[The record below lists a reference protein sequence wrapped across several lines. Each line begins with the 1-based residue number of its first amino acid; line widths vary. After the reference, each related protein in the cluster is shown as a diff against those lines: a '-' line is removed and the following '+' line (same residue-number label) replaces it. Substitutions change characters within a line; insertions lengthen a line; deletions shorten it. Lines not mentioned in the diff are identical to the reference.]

1 MNIVLT
7 GFMGTGK
14 TAVGRHLANEL
25 HVPFIDVDMAI
36 AKRAGK
42 SIQQIFSAQ
51 GEAAFREIE
60 TAILTEVSGQDKT
73 VIATG
78 GGALIS
84 PKNRE
89 ILQKKGILVCL
100 TAKMGT
106 LLERLKDDPT
116 RPLLSGENLENK
128 ISRLMKERQDIY
140 SLCRIQIDTD
150 GKTIAQT
157 AREIIEKVTPQ
168 WQN

>member
-25 HVPFIDVDMAI
+25 HVSFIDVDTAI
-36 AKRAGK
+36 ARKVGK
-42 SIQQIFSAQ
+42 SIQDTFSSQ
-51 GEAAFREIE
+51 GETAFRELE
-60 TAILTEVSGQDKT
+60 ASVLAEVAGEDKT

-78 GGALIS
+78 GGALLS

-89 ILQKKGILVCL
+89 ILQKNGILVCL
-100 TAKMGT
+100 TARMGT
-106 LLERLKDDPT
+106 LLERLKDDLT
-116 RPLLSGENLENK
+116 RPLLAGENLEHK
-128 ISRLMKERQDIY
+128 IARLMKERQDVY
-140 SLCRIQIDTD
+140 ALCPIQVDTN
-150 GKTIAQT
+150 GKTIAQVSK
-157 AREIIEKVTPQ
+157 EIIEKVRPQ

>member
-25 HVPFIDVDMAI
+25 HIPFIDVDMTI
-36 AKRAGK
+36 AKKAGK
-42 SIQQIFSAQ
+42 SIQQIFTSQ
-51 GEAAFREIE
+51 GEDAFRELE
-60 TAILTEVSGQDKT
+60 TSALMAVAGNDKT

-78 GGALIS
+78 GGALLS
-84 PKNRE
+84 EKNRE
-89 ILQKKGILVCL
+89 ILQRNGILICL

-106 LLERLKDDPT
+106 LLERLKDDLT
-116 RPLLSGENLENK
+116 RPLLAGENLEHK
-128 ISRLMKERQDIY
+128 IARLMKERQDVY
-140 SLCRIQIDTD
+140 KLCALQVDTE
-150 GKTIAQT
+150 GKTIAQVSN
-157 AREIIEKVTPQ
+157 EIIEKVRPQ

>member
-14 TAVGRHLANEL
+14 TAVGRHLADEL
-25 HVPFIDVDMAI
+25 HIPFIDVDSSI
-36 AKRAGK
+36 AKKAGK
-42 SIQQIFSAQ
+42 SIQEIFTSE
-51 GEAAFREIE
+51 GEATFRALE
-60 TAILTEVSGQDKT
+60 TAALAEVAAQDKT

-78 GGALIS
+78 GGALLF

-89 ILQKKGILVCL
+89 ILQKSGILVCL

-106 LLERLKDDPT
+106 LLERLKDDLT
-116 RPLLSGENLENK
+116 RPLLSGEKLEDK
-128 ISRLMKERQDIY
+128 ISRLMKERQDVY
-140 SLCRIQIDTD
+140 DLCPFKVETD
-150 GKTIAQT
+150 GKTIAQV
-157 AREIIEKVTPQ
+157 AKEIIEKVKPQ

>member
-25 HVPFIDVDMAI
+25 HVPFVDVDLMI
-36 AKRAGK
+36 ARRANK
-42 SIQQIFSAQ
+42 SIQQIFISQ
-51 GEAAFREIE
+51 GEAAFRELE
-60 TAILTEVSGQDKT
+60 TSVLSEVAGQNKT

-78 GGALIS
+78 GGALLD

-89 ILQKKGILVCL
+89 ILQKNGILICL

-106 LLERLKDDPT
+106 LLERLKDDMT

-128 ISRLMKERQDIY
+128 IERLMKERQDIY
-140 SLCRIQIDTD
+140 SLCPIQIDTD
-150 GKTIAQT
+150 GKTIVQA
-157 AREIIEKVTPQ
+157 AREIIEKVQPQ